1 MSKYRARLPQLAT
14 DRLFLTDAGME
25 THLIFNEGV
34 ELPFFASFDLM
45 KNDDGMA
52 QVRRYYE
59 RFIALAKHRGLGFVF
74 EAPTW
79 RANADW
85 AAKLGYTTDSLA
97 QINRRTIALMAA
109 MRDEF
114 EAPETPIVISG
125 NIGPRGDGYQPGR
138 LMSIERGAG
147 LSRRADQRVRRHA
160 KPTSSARSR

>member
-1 MSKYRARLPQLAT
+1 MAKYRTRLPQLAA

-45 KNDDGMA
+45 KNDEGIA

-85 AAKLGYTTDSLA
+85 AAKLGYTTA
-97 QINRRTIALMAA
+97 VA
-109 MRDEF
+109 
-114 EAPETPIVISG
+114 
-125 NIGPRGDGYQPGR
+125 
-138 LMSIERGAG
+138 
-147 LSRRADQRVRRHA
+147 RADQPPHDRA
-160 KPTSSARSR
+160 